1 VARKSWDP
9 ERWTYQVRE
18 VSAGVYEAVADDHQG
33 DAIRHRGVD
42 PDDLLDRCKRDAAA
56 ARKRRRDAASP

>member
-18 VSAGVYEAVADDHQG
+18 VSAGVYEAVADDHSHPE
-33 DAIRHRGVD
+33 RD
-42 PDDLLDRCKRDAAA
+42 PAFVLRA
-56 ARKRRRDAASP
+56 